1 MRISDWSSDVCSSD
15 LAIIV
20 AKVNAAEDEQVERAE
35 AQARDLNPSAT
46 IIRGASP
53 VVLDDP
59 EQVRGKRV
67 LVVDDGPD
75 RKSVVS
81 GKSVSVRV
89 ALGGRRI
96 LKKKTQ
102 YKHI

>member
-67 LVVDDGPD
+67 LVVDDGPTLTHGGMAYGA
-75 RKSVVS
+75 RSEERRVGKEGVS
-81 GKSVSVRV
+81 T
-89 ALGGRRI
+89 GRSRW
-96 LKKKTQ
+96 
-102 YKHI
+102 